1 MCALLP
7 SALQKAH
14 IHHRHSI
21 ETPEDTDMFTKAD
34 QPVDAVQCHVYVVP
48 DKYIQNPDALPE
60 DVVEALET
68 GRAVF
73 EGEFIASLF

>member
-1 MCALLP
+1 
-7 SALQKAH
+7 
-14 IHHRHSI
+14 
-21 ETPEDTDMFTKAD
+21 MFTKVD